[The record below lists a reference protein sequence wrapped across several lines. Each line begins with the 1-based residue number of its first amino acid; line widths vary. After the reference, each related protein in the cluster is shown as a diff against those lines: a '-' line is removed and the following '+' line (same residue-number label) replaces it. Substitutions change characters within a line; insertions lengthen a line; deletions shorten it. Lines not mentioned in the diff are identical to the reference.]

1 MLFNYLSELTYS
13 IVLIVSILDKLPHH
27 SHNYNLY
34 YCPLNNIILSS
45 MFIFSL
51 YPFLHFF
58 FRILILIDNLGS
70 KIPVEETEVV
80 TYTRNSFSLAV
91 HINDSRASSPMF
103 GEDNNAGIILPTPLI
118 NSITFNTTM
127 SRVVFSYYT
136 TNALFQTVNRR
147 NDSTLVSDV
156 WSVTVPNTRVT
167 DLDENSS
174 VIIRLGNIEVSQLI
188 YDLITY
194 DFVI

>member
-1 MLFNYLSELTYS
+1 MSTEKYS
-13 IVLIVSILDKLPHH
+13 SV
-27 SHNYNLY
+27 
-34 YCPLNNIILSS
+34 
-45 MFIFSL
+45 FIFSL
-51 YPFLHFF
+51 SFSSF

-127 SRVVFSYYT
+127 SRVVYSYYT
-136 TNALFQTVNRR
+136 TNSLFQTVNSR
-147 NDSTLVSDV
+147 NNLTLVSDV

-174 VIIRLGNIEVSQLI
+174 VIIRLGNIEVSQLKTRVFQST
-188 YDLITY
+188 LI
-194 DFVI
+194 VIL

>member
-1 MLFNYLSELTYS
+1 
-13 IVLIVSILDKLPHH
+13 
-27 SHNYNLY
+27 
-34 YCPLNNIILSS
+34 
-45 MFIFSL
+45 
-51 YPFLHFF
+51 
-58 FRILILIDNLGS
+58 
-70 KIPVEETEVV
+70 
-80 TYTRNSFSLAV
+80 
-91 HINDSRASSPMF
+91 MF

-118 NSITFNTTM
+118 NSIMFNTMT

-156 WSVTVPNTRVT
+156 WSVTVPNICVT